1 MKKKIFFLVLIS
13 VIASAFNL
21 KQKPENEQTRPLPNI
36 LWITCEDISPYLG
49 CYGYKNATTPN
60 LDKLASEGTL
70 YSNAYANAPV
80 CSPARFTIISG
91 MYASSAGTH
100 HMRSTNK
107 VPENIR
113 FYPEY
118 LREAGYYCTNNSKT
132 DYNCTGYGE
141 LWDESSRTAHY
152 KNRKPGQPF
161 FAIFNLAITHESRI
175 HRYDPNNLIHNPDE
189 MELPPY
195 HPDLPEVRNDWARL
209 YDNITSMDKQAGD
222 LLRELEQ
229 SGLKESTVVF
239 FYGDHGGVLPR
250 SKRFIFNTGTQVPF
264 ITRIPE
270 LYKDLSPLITG
281 NKNERLISFVDLA
294 PTLLSLAGIPK
305 PGNMQGDAFLG
316 EYTADKPDYVYFFRG
331 RMDERYDMMRG
342 ITDGRY
348 RYIIN
353 FMPHRP
359 YGQHISYLW
368 IAASMQ
374 VWEKAYR
381 DGLCNEIQSRFFGT
395 KSFEELYDTKADPW
409 EVNNLAGDQE
419 HADVLKKMRQ
429 AMKNHILK
437 LNDGGFIPEGEYAN
451 IENTS
456 LYNYFQSDDYKL
468 EEIFDIASIAA
479 KGDKKNIDFLIEN
492 LKNPNP
498 YIRYW
503 AATGCAILGENANK
517 AKQELELCL
526 TDESPDVRI
535 AVAESL
541 YQIGEKQEAINTL
554 GEVLQN
560 DNLYVVLHALNVIQE
575 LGNDVI
581 SALGTEI
588 EIVKKKYKENYYI
601 TRIIEYFKIRK
612 FVYKVK

>member
-1 MKKKIFFLVLIS
+1 MKKKVFFLVLIS
-13 VIASAFNL
+13 VIASAYNL
-21 KQKPENEQTRPLPNI
+21 KHKPKIEQTRPLPNI

-49 CYGYKNATTPN
+49 CYGDKNATTPN
-60 LDKLASEGTL
+60 LDKLASEGVL

-80 CSPARFTIISG
+80 CAPARFTIISG

-107 VPENIR
+107 IPENIR

-141 LWDESSRTAHY
+141 LWDESSRKAHY

-161 FAIFNLAITHESRI
+161 FAIFNLAISHESRI
-175 HRYDPNNLIHNPDE
+175 HKYDPDNLIHNPSK

-209 YDNITSMDKQAGD
+209 YDNITTMDKQAGD
-222 LLRELEQ
+222 LLKELEQ
-229 SGLKESTVVF
+229 SGLKESTIVF

-250 SKRFIFNTGTQVPF
+250 SKRFIFNTGTQVPL

-270 LYKDLSPLITG
+270 LYKDLSPGSPG

-294 PTLLSLAGIPK
+294 PTLLSLAGLPK
-305 PGNMQGDAFLG
+305 PDNMQGHAFLG
-316 EYTADKPDYVYFFRG
+316 EYTENKPDYIYFFRG

-342 ITDGRY
+342 ITDGHY

-359 YGQHISYLW
+359 YAQHISYLW
-368 IAASMQ
+368 KAASMQ
-374 VWEKAYR
+374 VWEKTYL
-381 DGLCNEIQSRFFGT
+381 DGKCNEIQSRFFGR
-395 KSFEELYDTKADPW
+395 KSFEELYDTKTDPW
-409 EVNNLAGDQE
+409 EVNNLAGDQK

-429 AMKNHILK
+429 AMKDHILK
-437 LNDGGFIPEGEYAN
+437 LNDGGFIPEGEYEN
-451 IENTS
+451 IESNS

-468 EEIFDIASIAA
+468 EGIFFTASTAA
-479 KGDKKNIDFLIEN
+479 KGEKKNIDFLIEN

-503 AATGCAILGENANK
+503 AATGCAILGEDAKK
-517 AKQELELCL
+517 AKQELESCL

-535 AVAESL
+535 AAAESL

-554 GEVLQN
+554 GEILQN

-575 LGNDVI
+575 IGNDLVN
-581 SALGTEI
+581 ALDTEI
-588 EIVKKKYKENYYI
+588 ETVKKKYEANNDI
-601 TRIIEYFKIRK
+601 TLTIEYFKTRD
-612 FVYKVK
+612 

>member
-1 MKKKIFFLVLIS
+1 MKKRVFFLVLVS
-13 VIASAFNL
+13 AIASAYNL
-21 KQKPENEQTRPLPNI
+21 KQKPKNELTRPLPNI

-49 CYGYKNATTPN
+49 CYGDKNATTPN

-107 VPENIR
+107 IPENIR

-118 LREAGYYCTNNSKT
+118 LREVGYYCTNNSKT
-132 DYNCTGYGE
+132 DYNCKGYGE
-141 LWDESSRTAHY
+141 LWNESSRTAHY

-161 FAIFNLAITHESRI
+161 FAIFNLTITHESRI
-175 HRYDPNNLIHNPDE
+175 HRYDPNNLVHNPSQ

-209 YDNITSMDKQAGD
+209 YDNITTMDKQAGD
-222 LLRELEQ
+222 LLKELEQ
-229 SGLKESTVVF
+229 SGLKDSTIVF

-250 SKRFIFNTGTQVPF
+250 SKRFIFNTGTRVPF
-264 ITRIPE
+264 ITRTPE
-270 LYKDLSPLITG
+270 LYKDLSQVITG
-281 NKNERLISFVDLA
+281 NKNERLVSFVDLA
-294 PTLLSLAGIPK
+294 PTLLSLAGLQK
-305 PGNMQGDAFLG
+305 PENMQGHAFLG
-316 EYTADKPDYVYFFRG
+316 KYTENKPDYVYFFRG

-342 ITDGRY
+342 ITDGHY

-359 YGQHISYLW
+359 YAQHISYLW
-368 IAASMQ
+368 KAASMQ

-381 DGLCNEIQSRFFGT
+381 EGLCNDIQSRFFDT
-395 KSFEELYDTKADPW
+395 KSFEELYDTKTDPW
-409 EVNNLAGDQE
+409 EVNNLADDQE

-429 AMKNHILK
+429 AMKNHILN
-437 LNDGGFIPEGEYAN
+437 LNDGGFIPEGEYGN

-456 LYNYFQSDDYKL
+456 LYNFFQSDDYKL
-468 EEIFDIASIAA
+468 EEIFFTASIAA
-479 KGDKKNIDFLIEN
+479 KGEKKNVDLLIEN

-503 AATGCAILGENANK
+503 AATGCAILGENAKK
-517 AKQELELCL
+517 AKQELELSL

-535 AVAESL
+535 AAAESL
-541 YQIGEKQEAINTL
+541 YKIGGKQEAISTL
-554 GEVLQN
+554 GEILQN
-560 DNLYVVLHALNVIQE
+560 DNLFVVLHALNVIHE

-581 SALGTEI
+581 STLDNEI
-588 EIVKKKYKENYYI
+588 E
-601 TRIIEYFKIRK
+601 T
-612 FVYKVK
+612 VYKNLEKNEYLVNIINHMRNQ

>member
-1 MKKKIFFLVLIS
+1 MKKKVFFLVLIS
-13 VIASAFNL
+13 VIASAYTLN
-21 KQKPENEQTRPLPNI
+21 QKPKIEQTRPLPNI

-49 CYGYKNATTPN
+49 CYGDKNATTPN

-80 CSPARFTIISG
+80 CAPARFTIISG

-107 VPENIR
+107 IPENIR

-141 LWDESSRTAHY
+141 LWDESSGKAHY

-161 FAIFNLAITHESRI
+161 FAIFNLTISHESKI
-175 HRYDPNNLIHNPDE
+175 HQYNPDNLIHNTDK

-195 HPDLPEVRNDWARL
+195 HPDLPEFRNDWARF
-209 YDNITSMDKQAGD
+209 YDNITTMDKQAGE
-222 LLRELEQ
+222 LLKELEQ
-229 SGLKESTVVF
+229 SGLKESTIVF

-270 LYKDLSPLITG
+270 LYKDLSPDTTG
-281 NKNERLISFVDLA
+281 NKNERLVSFVDLA

-305 PGNMQGDAFLG
+305 PDNMQGHAFLG
-316 EYTADKPDYVYFFRG
+316 EYTENKPDYVYFFRG

-342 ITDGRY
+342 ITDGHY

-359 YGQHISYLW
+359 YAQHISYLW
-368 IAASMQ
+368 KAASMQ
-374 VWEKAYR
+374 VWEKAYL
-381 DGLCNEIQSRFFGT
+381 DGKCNEIQSRFFGT

-409 EVNNLAGDQE
+409 EVNNLAGDQK
-419 HADVLKKMRQ
+419 HADLLKKMRQ
-429 AMKNHILK
+429 AMKDHILK
-437 LNDGGFIPEGEYAN
+437 LNDGGFIPEGEYEN
-451 IENTS
+451 IESTS

-468 EEIFDIASIAA
+468 EEIFDVASIAA
-479 KGDKKNIDFLIEN
+479 KGDKQNLDFLIES
-492 LKNPNP
+492 LKSPNQ

-503 AATGCAILGENANK
+503 AATGCAILGEDAKK
-517 AKQELELCL
+517 ATKELESCL
-526 TDESPDVRI
+526 TDESPNVRI
-535 AVAESL
+535 AAAESL
-541 YQIGEKQEAINTL
+541 YQTVGKQEAINTL
-554 GEVLQN
+554 SEILQN

-575 LGNDVI
+575 LGNDVVK
-581 SALGTEI
+581 ALDKEI
-588 EIVKKKYKENYYI
+588 ETLKKRYEENYYI
-601 TRIIEYFKIRK
+601 TRTIDYFKTRD
-612 FVYKVK
+612 

>member
-1 MKKKIFFLVLIS
+1 MKKKVFFLVLIS
-13 VIASAFNL
+13 VFISASNL
-21 KQKPENEQTRPLPNI
+21 KNISSSIPDCPLPNI

-49 CYGYKNATTPN
+49 CYGDKNATTPN

-80 CSPARFTIISG
+80 CAPARFTIISG

-107 VPENIR
+107 IPENIR

-118 LREAGYYCTNNSKT
+118 LREAGYYCTNNLKT
-132 DYNCTGYGE
+132 DYNCTGYGD
-141 LWDESSRTAHY
+141 LWDESSEKAHY

-161 FAIFNLAITHESRI
+161 FAIFNLTITHESQI
-175 HRYDPNNLIHNPDE
+175 HRYDPNNLIHNPSK

-209 YDNITSMDKQAGD
+209 YDNITTMDKQAGD
-222 LLRELEQ
+222 LLKELEQ
-229 SGLKESTVVF
+229 SGLKESTIIF

-264 ITRIPE
+264 LTRIPE
-270 LYKDLSPLITG
+270 LYKDLSPGAPG

-305 PGNMQGDAFLG
+305 PDNMQGDAFLG
-316 EYTADKPDYVYFFRG
+316 EYTEDKPDYVYFFRG

-342 ITDGRY
+342 ITDGHY

-359 YGQHISYLW
+359 YAQHLNYLW
-368 IAASMQ
+368 RASSMQ
-374 VWEKAYR
+374 VWEKAYLN
-381 DGLCNEIQSRFFGT
+381 GLCNKIQSRFFGT
-395 KSFEELYDTKADPW
+395 KPFEELYDTKADPW
-409 EVNNLAGDQE
+409 EVNNLASDQE

-429 AMKNHILK
+429 VMKNHILK

-451 IENTS
+451 IESTS
-456 LYNYFQSDDYKL
+456 LYNYFQSDNYKL
-468 EEIFDIASIAA
+468 EEIFDVASIAA
-479 KGDKKNIDFLIEN
+479 KGDKQNLDFMVES
-492 LKNPNP
+492 LKSPNQ

-503 AATGCAILGENANK
+503 AATGCAILGENAKK
-517 AKQELELCL
+517 AKHELELCL

-535 AVAESL
+535 AAAESL
-541 YQIGEKQEAINTL
+541 YQIGGKQEAIKTL
-554 GEVLQN
+554 GEILQD
-560 DNLYVVLHALNVIQE
+560 DNQYVVLHALNVINE
-575 LGNDVI
+575 LGNEVI
-581 SALGTEI
+581 IALDTEI
-588 EIVKKKYKENYYI
+588 ETVMNKYKADYYI
-601 TRIIEYFKIRK
+601 ERTIEYFKTRN
-612 FVYKVK
+612 

>member
-1 MKKKIFFLVLIS
+1 MKNKVFFLVLIS
-13 VIASAFNL
+13 VIVSAYTLNQKL
-21 KQKPENEQTRPLPNI
+21 KNEQTRPLPNI

-49 CYGYKNATTPN
+49 CYGDKNATTPN

-107 VPENIR
+107 IPGNIR

-141 LWDESSRTAHY
+141 LWDASSRTAHY

-161 FAIFNLAITHESRI
+161 FAIFNLTITHESQI
-175 HRYDPNNLIHNPDE
+175 HRYDPDNLIHNPSK

-209 YDNITSMDKQAGD
+209 YDNITTMDKQAGY
-222 LLRELEQ
+222 LLKELEQ
-229 SGLKESTVVF
+229 SGLKDSTIVI

-250 SKRFIFNTGTQVPF
+250 SKRFIYNTGTQVPF
-264 ITRIPE
+264 ITRFPE
-270 LYKDLSPLITG
+270 LYKDLSPGTHG
-281 NKNERLISFVDLA
+281 NKNQRLISFVDLA

-305 PGNMQGDAFLG
+305 PDNMQGDVFLG
-316 EYTADKPDYVYFFRG
+316 EYMDKEPDYVYFFRG

-342 ITDGRY
+342 ITDGHY

-359 YGQHISYLW
+359 YAQHISYLW
-368 IAASMQ
+368 LAASMQ

-381 DGLCNEIQSRFFGT
+381 DSLCNNIQSRFFGI
-395 KSFEELYDTKADPW
+395 KPFEELYDTKADPW
-409 EVNNLAGDQE
+409 EVNNLTGNQKY
-419 HADVLKKMRQ
+419 ADVLKKMRQ
-429 AMKNHILK
+429 AMKDHILK
-437 LNDGGFIPEGEYAN
+437 LKDGGFIPEAEYEN
-451 IENTS
+451 IESAS
-456 LYNYFQSDDYKL
+456 LYDYFQSDDYKL
-468 EEIFDIASIAA
+468 EEILNVASIAA
-479 KGDKKNIDFLIEN
+479 KGEKKNIDFLIEN
-492 LKNPNP
+492 LRNPSP

-503 AATGCAILGENANK
+503 AATGCAILGENAKK
-517 AKQELELCL
+517 AKQELTLCL

-535 AVAESL
+535 TAAESL
-541 YQIGEKQEAINTL
+541 YQIGGKQEAINTL
-554 GEVLQN
+554 GETLQN
-560 DNLYVVLHALNVIQE
+560 NNLYVVLHALNVINE

-581 SALGTEI
+581 IALDTKI
-588 EIVKKKYKENYYI
+588 ETVKNKYKANYYI
-601 TRIIEYFKIRK
+601 ERTIEYFKIQD
-612 FVYKVK
+612 

>member
-1 MKKKIFFLVLIS
+1 MKKKVFFLILIS
-13 VIASAFNL
+13 VFISASNL
-21 KQKPENEQTRPLPNI
+21 KNKSNSIPDRPLPNI

-49 CYGYKNATTPN
+49 CYGDKNAATPN

-107 VPENIR
+107 IPENIR

-132 DYNCTGYGE
+132 DYNCTGYGNI
-141 LWDESSRTAHY
+141 WDESSRTAHY
-152 KNRKPGQPF
+152 KNRKSGQPF
-161 FAIFNLAITHESRI
+161 FAIFNLTITHESQI
-175 HRYDPNNLIHNPDE
+175 HRYDTNKLIHNPSK
-189 MELPPY
+189 MEIPPY
-195 HPDLPEVRNDWARL
+195 HPDLPEVRNDWAQF
-209 YDNITSMDKQAGD
+209 YDNITTMDKQAGD
-222 LLRELEQ
+222 LLEELEQ
-229 SGLKESTVVF
+229 SGLKDSTIIF

-270 LYKDLSPLITG
+270 LYKDLAPGTPG

-294 PTLLSLAGIPK
+294 PTLLSLAGLPK
-305 PGNMQGDAFLG
+305 PDNMQGNAFMG
-316 EYTADKPDYVYFFRG
+316 EYTDDKPDYVYFFRG

-342 ITDGRY
+342 ITDGQY

-359 YGQHISYLW
+359 YAQHISYLW
-368 IAASMQ
+368 KAASMQ

-381 DGLCNEIQSRFFGT
+381 DDQCNEIQSRFFGT
-395 KSFEELYDTKADPW
+395 KPFEELYDTKADPW
-409 EVNNLAGDQE
+409 EVNNLADDQE
-419 HADVLKKMRQ
+419 YADVLKKMRQ
-429 AMKNHILK
+429 AMKDHILK
-437 LNDGGFIPEGEYAN
+437 FKDGGFIPEGEYTN
-451 IENTS
+451 IENSS

-468 EEIFDIASIAA
+468 EEILKVASTAA
-479 KGDKKNIDFLIEN
+479 KGEEKNIDFLIEN
-492 LKNPNP
+492 LQNPNP

-503 AATGCAILGENANK
+503 AATGCAILGENATK
-517 AKQELELCL
+517 AKQDLALCL

-535 AVAESL
+535 AAAESL
-541 YQIGEKQEAINTL
+541 YQIGEKQEAINSL
-554 GEVLQN
+554 SKILQN
-560 DNLYVVLHALNVIQE
+560 DNLYVVLHALDVIQE

-581 SALGTEI
+581 STLDTEI
-588 EIVKKKYKENYYI
+588 ETVKNKYKADYYI
-601 TRIIEYFKIRK
+601 TQTIDYFKTRN
-612 FVYKVK
+612 

>member
-1 MKKKIFFLVLIS
+1 MKNKVFFLVLIS
-13 VIASAFNL
+13 VIVSAYTLNQKL
-21 KQKPENEQTRPLPNI
+21 KNEQTRPLPNI

-49 CYGYKNATTPN
+49 CYGDKNATTPN

-107 VPENIR
+107 IPENIR

-132 DYNCTGYGE
+132 DYNCTEYGE

-152 KNRKPGQPF
+152 KNRKTGQPF
-161 FAIFNLAITHESRI
+161 FAIFNLTITHESRI
-175 HRYDPNNLIHNPDE
+175 HKYDPNNLIHNPSK

-195 HPDLPEVRNDWARL
+195 HPDLPEVRSDWARL
-209 YDNITSMDKQAGD
+209 YDNITTMDKQAGD
-222 LLRELEQ
+222 LLKELEQ
-229 SGLKESTVVF
+229 SGLKDNTIVF

-270 LYKDLSPLITG
+270 LYKDLSPGTPG
-281 NKNERLISFVDLA
+281 NKNERLVSFVDLA
-294 PTLLSLAGIPK
+294 PTLLSLAGLPK
-305 PGNMQGDAFLG
+305 PDNMQGDVFLG
-316 EYTADKPDYVYFFRG
+316 EYMDKEPDYVYFFRG
-331 RMDERYDMMRG
+331 RMDERYDIMRG
-342 ITDGRY
+342 ITDGHY

-359 YGQHISYLW
+359 YAQHISYLW
-368 IAASMQ
+368 LAASMQ
-374 VWEKAYR
+374 VWEKTYR
-381 DGLCNEIQSRFFGT
+381 DSLCNNIQSRFFDT
-395 KSFEELYDTKADPW
+395 KLFEELYDTKADPW
-409 EVNNLAGDQE
+409 EVNNLAGYQE

-429 AMKNHILK
+429 VMKNNILK

-451 IENTS
+451 IESTS

-468 EEIFDIASIAA
+468 EEILDVASIAA
-479 KGDKKNIDFLIEN
+479 KGDKQKLDFMIES
-492 LKNPNP
+492 LKSPNQ

-503 AATGCAILGENANK
+503 AATGCAILGEDAKK
-517 AKQELELCL
+517 AKKELESCL

-535 AVAESL
+535 AAAESL
-541 YQIGEKQEAINTL
+541 YQIGGKQEAINTL
-554 GEVLQN
+554 GEILFN
-560 DNLYVVLHALNVIQE
+560 DNQYVVLHALNVIQE

-581 SALGTEI
+581 SALNNEI
-588 EIVKKKYKENYYI
+588 EIVNNNFNDNYYI
-601 TRIIEYFKIRK
+601 VRTINYMRNQ
-612 FVYKVK
+612 